1 LAGKLLRALK
11 QNNISITHLGYHPA
25 EMPGIRQLVERK
37 RMSAA
42 AFPKVGLEAMLTPDN
57 CVLVLIDPQPFQVA
71 AVRNVDPQTMINNT
85 VALAKTVFNVPTL
98 LTTVVK
104 DRGGAILKP
113 IQDVFPDQ
121 APIDRT
127 FINTWE
133 DEACVERVKK
143 TGRKKIVFAALWTE
157 VCLAFPV
164 IQAGASA

>member
-1 LAGKLLRALK
+1 
-11 QNNISITHLGYHPA
+11 
-25 EMPGIRQLVERK
+25 
-37 RMSAA
+37 
-42 AFPKVGLEAMLTPDN
+42 
-57 CVLVLIDPQPFQVA
+57 
-71 AVRNVDPQTMINNT
+71 MINNT